1 MEPTMP
7 PRRKE
12 QDDNDP
18 RNFDPRSSNHAL
30 FAHKL
35 RTYRERE
42 GLTQAEVGTSCNV
55 SQKTISAIENLYR
68 IPNDD
73 VAEKLDRLFGVD
85 IFADLYWL
93 ILRDAELMPDF
104 LSYTSHESRADSI
117 RVFAPMLIPG
127 LFQTQAYARAILQTE
142 TPAAQLEQAVAL
154 RMGRQELLDREEPPF
169 IVVLIKEAALRD
181 PVGGCEVQK
190 EQLDHLLELA
200 KRPNINIHVIPDGA
214 PVYDR
219 SMFALFGFD
228 EESALGYVEAAV
240 DRGHTLEPPALV
252 HRLAM
257 AFDRARAEALS
268 ATESVVRIRSIR
280 EAL

>member
-1 MEPTMP
+1 MP
-7 PRRKE
+7 PQRKD
-12 QDDNDP
+12 QDDDQDP
-18 RNFDPRSSNHAL
+18 RDFDPRSSNFAL

-35 RTYRERE
+35 RTYRTRE
-42 GLTQAEVGTSCNV
+42 GMSQTDVGAFCNV
-55 SQKTISAIENLYR
+55 SHKTISAIENLYR

-73 VAEKLDRLFGVD
+73 VAKKLDQLFGVD
-85 IFADLYWL
+85 VFEDLYWL

-104 LSYTSHESRADSI
+104 LSYTSHEARADSI
-117 RVFAPMLIPG
+117 RVFAPMLVPG
-127 LFQTQAYARAILQTE
+127 LFQTEAYSRAILRTE
-142 TPAAQLEQAVAL
+142 TPEAQLEQAVAF
-154 RMGRQELLDREEPPF
+154 RMSRQELLDREEPPF
-169 IVVLIKEAALRD
+169 IVVLIREAALHE
-181 PVGGCEVQK
+181 PVGGTEVQK

-200 KRPNINIHVIPDGA
+200 SRPNITIHVIPAGA

-228 EESALGYVEAAV
+228 TENGLGYVEAAA
-240 DRGHTLEPPALV
+240 DRGHTLEPPGLV
-252 HRLAM
+252 HRLVM